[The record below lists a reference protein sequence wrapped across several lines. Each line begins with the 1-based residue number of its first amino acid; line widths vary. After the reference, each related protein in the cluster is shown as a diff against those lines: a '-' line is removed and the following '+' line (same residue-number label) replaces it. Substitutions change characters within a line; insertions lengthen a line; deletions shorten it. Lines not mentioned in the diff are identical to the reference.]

1 MFAFFYLGAALF
13 GGMILLGVCGML
25 VERYVATK
33 ERQEEFLIERETFEV
48 ELHSKAC

>member
-1 MFAFFYLGAALF
+1 MFAFFYLGAALL

-25 VERYVATK
+25 AERYVAAK

>member
-13 GGMILLGVCGML
+13 EGMILLGVCGML
-25 VERYVATK
+25 AERYVAAK

>member
-13 GGMILLGVCGML
+13 GGMILLGVCAML
-25 VERYVATK
+25 AERYDAAK
-33 ERQEEFLIERETFEV
+33 QRPEEFLIEGETFEA